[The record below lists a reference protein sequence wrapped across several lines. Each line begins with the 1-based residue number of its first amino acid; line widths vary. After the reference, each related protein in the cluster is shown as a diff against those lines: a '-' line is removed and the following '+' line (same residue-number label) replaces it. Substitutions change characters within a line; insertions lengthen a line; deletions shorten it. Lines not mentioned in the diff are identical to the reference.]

1 MRTDPVL
8 GSAMMGGLQEDPMST
23 EAWSEAP
30 QTDEQRLRVL
40 VEAVTDYAIY
50 MLDPH
55 GIVTSW
61 NRGAQRFKGYTP
73 DEILGEHFSRFYTE
87 EDRQAGLPMRAL
99 ETATREGRFEQ
110 EGWRVRKDGC
120 RFWAHVVIDP
130 IRDEQGNLI
139 GFAKITRDI
148 SEQKAAEGGLRRSEE
163 RFRMLVQGVTDYAIY
178 MLDPEGH
185 VSNWNAGAQR
195 IKGYQESE
203 ILGQHFS
210 RFYTEE
216 DLATELPKR
225 ALEIARRE
233 GRFEAEGWRVRKDGT
248 RFWASVVIDSIY
260 NDRKELIG
268 FAKITRDI
276 TERRKAQEAL
286 EQAQ

>member
-1 MRTDPVL
+1 MRTDSVL

-50 MLDPH
+50 MLYPH

-99 ETATREGRFEQ
+99 ETAAREGRFEQ
-110 EGWRVRKDGC
+110 EGWRVRKDGS

-130 IRDEQGNLI
+130 IRDEQR
-139 GFAKITRDI
+139 T
-148 SEQKAAEGGLRRSEE
+148 
-163 RFRMLVQGVTDYAIY
+163 
-178 MLDPEGH
+178 
-185 VSNWNAGAQR
+185 
-195 IKGYQESE
+195 
-203 ILGQHFS
+203 
-210 RFYTEE
+210 
-216 DLATELPKR
+216 
-225 ALEIARRE
+225 
-233 GRFEAEGWRVRKDGT
+233 
-248 RFWASVVIDSIY
+248 
-260 NDRKELIG
+260 LIG

-276 TERRKAQEAL
+276 TERREAQQAL
-286 EQAQ
+286 EASRMALFQSQTMETMGQLSLNRRRSGNASCKQSCSMCRVWQLW